1 MKQARQSKLANPTLI
16 YTQSGLREM
25 CALLRTRPLIA
36 LDTESDSLYS
46 YYPKVCLIQIST
58 FADPDDTDPQRVLDY
73 LVDPLRLTRLDELGE
88 LLADPTQEVVMHA
101 AENDIFTLQ
110 RDFSFRFHHI
120 FDTQLAAR
128 ILGWQKVGL
137 AKMLES
143 NFGLISDK
151 RMQRTNWGKRPLTP
165 QQISYAQMDTHYLPA
180 LRARQIEE
188 LKAAH
193 RWEEAQDAFRQL
205 ATLDYSDRGNNER
218 TMWSMR
224 DVRKVPA
231 EDTGVLEA
239 LWEWREHEAQHQN
252 RPPFKIAGDST
263 LIRLAAS
270 RPTTPA
276 ALDAEGILS
285 DSQVNR
291 YGRQILETIQAG
303 TNRPLPSPPTNNHR
317 PETLV
322 NGKVQRRFEAL
333 RSWRTKKAKERGVTA
348 DIVFTN
354 STLMEIAQHVPMTVA
369 ALETIPDVGPWK
381 AKTYGPE
388 IFPILKKKQ

>member
-180 LRARQIEE
+180 LRAR
-188 LKAAH
+188 
-193 RWEEAQDAFRQL
+193 
-205 ATLDYSDRGNNER
+205 
-218 TMWSMR
+218 
-224 DVRKVPA
+224 
-231 EDTGVLEA
+231 
-239 LWEWREHEAQHQN
+239 
-252 RPPFKIAGDST
+252 
-263 LIRLAAS
+263 
-270 RPTTPA
+270 
-276 ALDAEGILS
+276 
-285 DSQVNR
+285 
-291 YGRQILETIQAG
+291 
-303 TNRPLPSPPTNNHR
+303 
-317 PETLV
+317 
-322 NGKVQRRFEAL
+322 
-333 RSWRTKKAKERGVTA
+333 
-348 DIVFTN
+348 
-354 STLMEIAQHVPMTVA
+354 
-369 ALETIPDVGPWK
+369 
-381 AKTYGPE
+381 
-388 IFPILKKKQ
+388 